1 MLGIKGVLTAAAIWA
16 VLVHSPLAADE
27 TSVSRKT
34 GEGNTM
40 IRINVIV
47 GDTTLS
53 ASLDNSPAARDF
65 ASMLPLELT
74 LSEYAG
80 NEMVADL
87 GRKLDTTGAPASY
100 KPKTG
105 DITQYSPWSN
115 LAIFTKPFSASRGL
129 IRLGEFD
136 GPIDALTVGG
146 NVTARLERAD

>member
-1 MLGIKGVLTAAAIWA
+1 M
-16 VLVHSPLAADE
+16 
-27 TSVSRKT
+27 
-34 GEGNTM
+34 
-40 IRINVIV
+40 RINVIV